1 MDETNTSTNTSKMN
15 PMFIVGVIV
24 LIAVGGFI
32 FMQMN
37 KKTESAVEQNME
49 QTTGE
54 EQQMAEPTLIEES
67 PAAENPTGA
76 MENKDDTTSVK
87 TITIDAGSFYY
98 KPNVITVKKGT
109 KVKIVMTSKDMMH
122 DFNIDEL
129 KVKIPVTK
137 AGNTATVEFTAD
149 KVGTFEYYCSVG
161 QHRKNGQVGSLIV
174 E

>member
-15 PMFIVGVIV
+15 PMFIIGVIA

-54 EQQMAEPTLIEES
+54 EQQMAEPTLVETTPVVETDDAMMADIKTVTIE
-67 PAAENPTGA
+67 
-76 MENKDDTTSVK
+76 
-87 TITIDAGSFYY
+87 AGSFYY

-109 KVKIVMTSKDMMH
+109 KVKIVMNSVDMMH

-129 KVKIPVTK
+129 NVKIPITK
-137 AGNTATVEFTAD
+137 SGSTATVEFTAD
-149 KVGTFEYYCSVG
+149 TAGTFEYYCSVG
-161 QHRKNGQVGSLIV
+161 QHRKNGQVGKLIV